1 MNGDHSK
8 LPRWRERRPRLVSC
22 TPPRVVALVPSFPPL
37 LPLMPA
43 RGPVPDDID
52 RALTTAA
59 YAAKRGD
66 LASRDALFSAVEPRV
81 CRVVRRCAVL
91 MHCRRGGVVE
101 PDDIAQE
108 AFLVFL
114 AVLDRWPERGSFVA
128 YFLAAFP
135 HELRHAARRLTW
147 TRVRE
152 VPLAMA
158 TRSALMDDDTAAGEE
173 AMTMLVELAD
183 SLGEPDRSILLR
195 RVRDGAPMAAI
206 ARELGISRRSVQR
219 HWTRLVLSL
228 RPRFDGRSS

>member
-1 MNGDHSK
+1 MNGEHSE
-8 LPRWRERRPRLVSC
+8 LPRWRERRPRLVSSM
-22 TPPRVVALVPSFPPL
+22 PPRVIALVPAFPPL

-43 RGPVPDDID
+43 QGPVPDDID
-52 RALTTAA
+52 RALTAA
-59 YAAKRGD
+59 ASAAKRGD
-66 LASRDALFSAVEPRV
+66 LASRDALFGAVEPRV
-81 CRVVRRCAVL
+81 SRVVRRCAAL

-147 TRVRE
+147 SRTRE
-152 VPLAMA
+152 TPLGTAA
-158 TRSALMDDDTAAGEE
+158 SEALIDDGTAAGEA
-173 AMTMLVELAD
+173 AMAMLVDLAN

-219 HWTRLVLSL
+219 HWTRLVQSL
-228 RPRFDGRSS
+228 RSRF